1 MRGSVAREFRLLRR
15 KNSNCKGIRGLYS
28 RSPVRYPCRIHPRKE
43 KKLTSSAHFSLRLA
57 LVSLTGAAVLM
68 AGLFTSQTAGAAE
81 PIKGSMVAYNTALE
95 KKKCNAKKAKTK
107 TAKRAKAKC
116 LRTAK
121 ARGTASTRKMMSTP
135 RGLYGYGLK
144 PAAIP
149 SRNGTLIWNKKTTT
163 VEGAARTDFVL
174 YSSKSFPGN
183 RNIAVS
189 GTFSV
194 PSGTPPA
201 GGWPVLSWAH
211 GTTGI
216 ADQCA
221 PSRMIGSQGYYM
233 SESTELIEG
242 WLEDGYA
249 VLKTDYEGLGTP
261 GVHPYLIGVSE
272 ARGVLDIVRAAR
284 TANPKLSKRVVI
296 TGHSQGGHAAL
307 FAAQEAPKWSKD
319 FDHLGTVPYAPPA
332 DLQLQAAGI
341 GALPADAYG
350 ISALAATI
358 LRGAVVR
365 NPSIDPAAILT
376 EEAFQHYSK
385 TETLCLGEL
394 SEEFAATETGPGDL
408 LRPGVLF
415 QPAGAGFSE
424 VLEEMDPQ
432 IRTNRPVLIIQ
443 GLQDTTVQ
451 PGLTNTLVTRL
462 GNLNPGLIAYERFGC
477 NLPDPDGVGP
487 EPDPCPGPDAPNE
500 TVGQS
505 THSSILIDATSQVDV
520 VLLDWYFPT

>member
-1 MRGSVAREFRLLRR
+1 
-15 KNSNCKGIRGLYS
+15 
-28 RSPVRYPCRIHPRKE
+28 
-43 KKLTSSAHFSLRLA
+43 
-57 LVSLTGAAVLM
+57 
-68 AGLFTSQTAGAAE
+68 
-81 PIKGSMVAYNTALE
+81 MVAYNTALE
-95 KKKCNAKKAKTK
+95 KKKCNARKAKTGK
-107 TAKRAKAKC
+107 AKRAKAKC

-121 ARGTASTRKMMSTP
+121 ARGTAKTRKMMSTTK
-135 RGLYGYGLK
+135 GLYGYGIRQ
-144 PAAIP
+144 AAIP

-163 VEGAARTDFVL
+163 VDGAARTDFVL

-183 RNIAVS
+183 RKITVS
-189 GTFSV
+189 GTFSI
-194 PSGTPPA
+194 PEGNPPA
-201 GGWPVLSWAH
+201 GGWPVISWAH

-221 PSRMIGSQGYYM
+221 PSRMIGTPNYYM

-242 WLEDGYA
+242 WLESGYA

-284 TANPKLSKRVVI
+284 TANPKLSKKVII

-307 FAAQEAPKWSKD
+307 FAAQEAPKWAAD
-319 FDHLGTVPYAPPA
+319 LDHLGTVPYAPPA
-332 DLQLQAAGI
+332 DFQLQAAGI

-350 ISALAATI
+350 ISALATTI

-365 NPSIDPAAILT
+365 NASIDPAAILT

-394 SEEFAATETGPGDL
+394 GEEFAGTGTGPAEL

-415 QPAGAGFSE
+415 QPAGAAFSE
-424 VLEEMDPQ
+424 VLAEMDPL
-432 IRTNRPVLIIQ
+432 IETNRPVLVVQ

-462 GNLNPGLIAYERFGC
+462 SNLNPGLISYERYGC
-477 NLPDPDGVGP
+477 NLPDPDGPGEAGP
-487 EPDPCPGPDAPNE
+487 LPDPCPGPDAENE

-505 THSSILIDATSQVDV
+505 THSSILLDAEAEVDEF
-520 VLLDWYFPT
+520 LLEIFDLPPLPPLP